1 MTNDWNNSDSFVL
14 FLAAL
19 LTTLAL
25 LFAPAS
31 VYAQN
36 YVFDVAAMDGPAE
49 LSAHVRYIRL
59 PADQRVSLPDV
70 LASEFLPLDNGEISF
85 GYTSDQFWF
94 VWDSVNSSAET
105 RELVLDTN
113 VKFMEPLIVYETDGG
128 GQALEILDGGER
140 QPFNARPLATP
151 KLTLPLSWD
160 AGERKRL
167 LFFVRSGSGV
177 DMTLELGSVEWVESK
192 YASNRL
198 FFALLIGIL
207 GTLILVNLFHFY
219 AVRRWAHLLY
229 AMQELAIL
237 LFMLHMDGLAFQY
250 LWPDS
255 PVWNAHATMVFGH
268 LVNLMALLFAVSFLE
283 LKTRSVI
290 FYRLLTGIAAVAFIM
305 LLLTPL
311 IEPQF
316 SDQVGLATSGLGGLL
331 LFVTGIYI
339 AVAGYR
345 PARYFVAGWLFMSIG
360 SLLYGL
366 ANLALISLPLAPIL
380 FLRAGVF
387 FEALL
392 LSYGLSDQLKT
403 LNETAQSTQEKL
415 LQSTRKRLQEA
426 QERIH
431 LEQARYEAEREL
443 QAKDLDIAR
452 TRHDIRQPI
461 YSLRLALL
469 ATKEGT
475 IDSDTSEVVNRSLDH
490 MEQLLLE
497 SGVGTR
503 QPNSMEILQ
512 SYGDL
517 TAQLKS
523 EFDNEAIARH
533 IEIRCVPSKLPIK
546 VPLVPLK
553 RVVSNLLANAIRHS
567 GGSCLLVGLRRRAAE
582 VEIMVLDNG
591 SGMVDTISENKG
603 ESLGMGIIQALC
615 EEHGWSIAHSSVA
628 GSGSCFRVR
637 LPV

>member
-603 ESLGMGIIQALC
+603 EGLGMGIIQALC